1 MRYTYK
7 VRELTQN
14 EQDKKDNVVDLG
26 EAKNMYAM
34 SFKKLKGQLD
44 HKKEYFVEYTN
55 KHKNFISTI
64 TKGKEPK
71 WWKKETVIDFAQTT
85 KGFG

>member
-7 VRELTQN
+7 VRELIQD
-14 EQDKKDNVVDLG
+14 EQDKKDDVVDLG

-34 SFKKLKGQLD
+34 SFKRLRGQLD

-64 TKGKEPK
+64 TRGKEPK
-71 WWKKETVIDFAQTT
+71 WWKIK
-85 KGFG
+85 

>member
-7 VRELTQN
+7 VRELTQS

-34 SFKKLKGQLD
+34 SLKKLRGQLD

-55 KHKNFISTI
+55 KHNNFIST
-64 TKGKEPK
+64 TLRGKEPK
-71 WWKKETVIDFAQTT
+71 
-85 KGFG
+85 

>member
-7 VRELTQN
+7 VRELTQD
-14 EQDKKDNVVDLG
+14 EQDKKDNVVNLG

-34 SFKKLKGQLD
+34 SFKRLQRQLD
-44 HKKEYFVEYTN
+44 FKKEYFVEYTN

-64 TKGKEPK
+64 TRGKEPK
-71 WWKKETVIDFAQTT
+71 
-85 KGFG
+85 

>member
-1 MRYTYK
+1 VRYTYK
-7 VRELTQN
+7 VRELVQD
-14 EQDKKDNVVDLG
+14 EQDKKDDVVDLG

-34 SFKKLKGQLD
+34 SFKRLRGQLD

-64 TKGKEPK
+64 TRGKEPK
-71 WWKKETVIDFAQTT
+71 
-85 KGFG
+85 

>member
-7 VRELTQN
+7 VRELVQD

-26 EAKNMYAM
+26 EAKN
-34 SFKKLKGQLD
+34 
-44 HKKEYFVEYTN
+44 KKEYFVEYTN

-64 TKGKEPK
+64 TRGKEPK
-71 WWKKETVIDFAQTT
+71 
-85 KGFG
+85 